1 LREAEL
7 FRELRVE
14 PELRTTSIDEEGDF
28 VPAIHAH
35 VDDGQRASVHEFEA
49 GLLAITVQLVR
60 RLALE
65 APQLRD
71 IQCRVLGDDQFVA
84 AHVDAVERRCRPL
97 EIVAAIKRLGQHDLG
112 VSVTWMQRDGLLQP
126 FFRIIE
132 AIGQQC
138 NAAQSKNCLEVFGV
152 LSGDLRVDIASFGE
166 LPGLEELIGRINV
179 RRPRLRFRLFSKTA
193 MRDDQGKRDANADMS
208 HLDSQSKLSRDQTI
222 LRH

>member
-1 LREAEL
+1 MRKIESRQEMINERGPDDAIDALDSKTGRQLPEGQSDDRQILDGPVAQADRIDARLPDLGLLSARKRALHFAELLEAEL

-28 VPAIHAH
+28 VPAIDAH

-71 IQCRVLGDDQFVA
+71 IQCRVLG
-84 AHVDAVERRCRPL
+84 
-97 EIVAAIKRLGQHDLG
+97 
-112 VSVTWMQRDGLLQP
+112 
-126 FFRIIE
+126 
-132 AIGQQC
+132 
-138 NAAQSKNCLEVFGV
+138 
-152 LSGDLRVDIASFGE
+152 
-166 LPGLEELIGRINV
+166 
-179 RRPRLRFRLFSKTA
+179 FRLFSKTA

>member
-1 LREAEL
+1 MRKIESRQEMINERGPDDAIDALDSKTGRQLPEGQSDDRQILDGPVAQADRIDARLPDLGLLSARKRALHFAELLEAEL

-28 VPAIHAH
+28 VPAIDAH

-60 RLALE
+60 R
-65 APQLRD
+65 
-71 IQCRVLGDDQFVA
+71 IQCRVLG
-84 AHVDAVERRCRPL
+84 
-97 EIVAAIKRLGQHDLG
+97 
-112 VSVTWMQRDGLLQP
+112 
-126 FFRIIE
+126 
-132 AIGQQC
+132 
-138 NAAQSKNCLEVFGV
+138 
-152 LSGDLRVDIASFGE
+152 
-166 LPGLEELIGRINV
+166 
-179 RRPRLRFRLFSKTA
+179 FRLFSKTA